1 MSVLERVDCPPLQSE
16 EFKKEKSVSRTRES
30 RSWLPWAPGVWQ
42 RRTPIFPIFQGKA
55 RGTGFPRMI
64 LLGREGLFF
73 LRVNEKTVLLRN
85 YFMHISLC
93 FHSTSK
99 ANEIQAKQRRG
110 GTPAKYPHLKRNQ
123 AIKSAR
129 VTQHKYKY
137 KCKIGWKDG
146 EGCSLVTS
154 LERVVTW
161 AGKRVLSNSKA
172 KFKIESFNRPEIN
185 TKKKQINQQQPLS
198 WRGNLNRNL
207 ASATR
212 LIRASSKIIS
222 LCSGFLSKLSPPPK
236 WSCTCIQLR
245 KEMWQRT
252 KSKTFEIFPPASGR
266 TWKAVIQD

>member
-1 MSVLERVDCPPLQSE
+1 
-16 EFKKEKSVSRTRES
+16 
-30 RSWLPWAPGVWQ
+30 
-42 RRTPIFPIFQGKA
+42 
-55 RGTGFPRMI
+55 
-64 LLGREGLFF
+64 
-73 LRVNEKTVLLRN
+73 
-85 YFMHISLC
+85 MHISLC

-99 ANEIQAKQRRG
+99 TNEIQAKQRRG
-110 GTPAKYPHLKRNQ
+110 GTPANYPHLKRNQ

-129 VTQHKYKY
+129 VRQHKYKY

-146 EGCSLVTS
+146 KGCSRVTS
-154 LERVVTW
+154 LARVVTW

-198 WRGNLNRNL
+198 WRGNFNKNL

-222 LCSGFLSKLSPPPK
+222 LCSGFLSKLSPPSK

-245 KEMWQRT
+245 KEMGQRT
-252 KSKTFEIFPPASGR
+252 KRKTFEIFPPASGR
-266 TWKAVIQD
+266 TWKAVIQN